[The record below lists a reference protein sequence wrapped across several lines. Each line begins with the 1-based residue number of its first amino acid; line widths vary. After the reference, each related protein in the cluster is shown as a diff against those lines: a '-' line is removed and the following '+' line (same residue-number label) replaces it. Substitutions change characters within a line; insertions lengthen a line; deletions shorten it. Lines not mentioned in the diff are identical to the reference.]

1 MLRLKSVQMCIR
13 DRRYTRQVSC
23 LLKVL
28 GILLL
33 IAAGTI
39 AGYVQSHRLSQRVQ
53 QLEEMLRFLNAAQ
66 TEIRYSAASVAEIV
80 QRHGR
85 SLAFLQECAA
95 HCEEGEDF
103 HTCLLY
109 TSVLQY
115 NGPSL
120 IISIRPLH
128 FLILRAILQVNSY
141 KSPHEFLKEILK
153 WDKKKP
159 VNVQGRDEM
168 EHPFLYAD
176 DNKRCLLYTSR
187 RL

>member
-1 MLRLKSVQMCIR
+1 M
-13 DRRYTRQVSC
+13 
-23 LLKVL
+23 LKVL

-103 HTCLLY
+103 HTAWKKGVQAGSKGTGLTEADRLLLSDFGDGFGASDVEGQLSHCRLY
-109 TSVLQY
+109 TELFSDRLENARSEKTRKGKLYLMLGSFSGIAVAL
-115 NGPSL
+115 
-120 IISIRPLH
+120 
-128 FLILRAILQVNSY
+128 FL
-141 KSPHEFLKEILK
+141 
-153 WDKKKP
+153 
-159 VNVQGRDEM
+159 
-168 EHPFLYAD
+168 
-176 DNKRCLLYTSR
+176 C
-187 RL
+187 

>member
-1 MLRLKSVQMCIR
+1 MI
-13 DRRYTRQVSC
+13 C

-95 HCEEGEDF
+95 HCEEGGGFPHSLEERGAGWFERD
-103 HTCLLY
+103 
-109 TSVLQY
+109 
-115 NGPSL
+115 GPHRSGTG
-120 IISIRPLH
+120 S
-128 FLILRAILQVNSY
+128 F
-141 KSPHEFLKEILK
+141 
-153 WDKKKP
+153 
-159 VNVQGRDEM
+159 
-168 EHPFLYAD
+168 
-176 DNKRCLLYTSR
+176 
-187 RL
+187 